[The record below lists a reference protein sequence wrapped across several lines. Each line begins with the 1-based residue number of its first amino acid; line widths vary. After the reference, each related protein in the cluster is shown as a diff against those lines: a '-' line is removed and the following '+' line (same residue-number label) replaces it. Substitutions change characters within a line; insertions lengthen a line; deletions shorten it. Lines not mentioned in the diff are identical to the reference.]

1 MKNEKM
7 KENKDLITKNKT
19 ILVAEDEEY
28 NFLYLELLLSRMN
41 FNIIHAKNG
50 QEAVDICK
58 SNSNIDLI
66 LMDIKMPIMDGH
78 TAAKQ
83 IRSFM
88 PNLPIVAQTAYAME
102 DEKAF
107 FIDDFS
113 YYLTKPIGEK
123 DFKELIIKCFTL
135 NDEKI

>member
-66 LMDIKMPIMDGH
+66 LMDIKMPIMDGISA
-78 TAAKQ
+78 TK
-83 IRSFM
+83 IIKEFRKDI
-88 PNLPIVAQTAYAME
+88 PIIAQTAYYP
-102 DEKAF
+102 DESNEKLNNIF
-107 FIDDFS
+107 DDII
-113 YYLTKPIGEK
+113 TKPITEK
-123 DFKELIIKCFTL
+123 EMI
-135 NDEKI
+135 EKLQKHFVI